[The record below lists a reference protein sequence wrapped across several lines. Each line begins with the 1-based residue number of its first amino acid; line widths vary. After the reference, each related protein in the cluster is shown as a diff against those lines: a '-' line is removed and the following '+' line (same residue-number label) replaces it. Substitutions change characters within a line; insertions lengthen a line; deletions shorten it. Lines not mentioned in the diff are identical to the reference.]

1 MSLTITEL
9 NKSFGQLQVI
19 EKLELQVNTHEFV
32 AILGPSGSG
41 KSTLLQLIGGLL
53 TPDDGTIQLNSETI
67 NGQKGLISYMPQHPS
82 LFPWRTVLENIVLA
96 AELKGKPDYAEAK
109 RLLEKAGLAEF
120 EHSYP
125 NELSGGMKQRVAFI
139 RALLST
145 QSLLCLDEPFSA
157 LDEFTRIKMQKWLL
171 SIWEE
176 NRKSILFITHSIE
189 EALFLADRVYVLSKR
204 PAMVKAEIT
213 VPFSRPRDEHL
224 LETNEF
230 FQLKQQI
237 FQYMKEEIAE

>member
-9 NKSFGQLQVI
+9 NKAFGQLPVL
-19 EKLELQVNTHEFV
+19 EKMNLQVKEHEFV

-53 TPDDGTIQLNSETI
+53 APDSGQIQLNGETI
-67 NGQKGLISYMPQHPS
+67 NGKKGLISYMPQHPS
-82 LFPWRTVLENIVLA
+82 LFPWRTVLENVVLA
-96 AELKGKPDYAEAK
+96 AELKRKPDYEEATQ
-109 RLLEKAGLAEF
+109 LLEKAGLAPF
-120 EHSYP
+120 QNSYP
-125 NELSGGMKQRVAFI
+125 HELSGGMKQRVAFI
-139 RALLST
+139 RALLSK

-157 LDEFTRIKMQKWLL
+157 LDEFTRIKMQNWLL
-171 SIWEE
+171 TIWEE

-189 EALFLADRVYVLSKR
+189 EAIFLADRIYVLSKR
-204 PAMVKAEIT
+204 PAHVKAEIT
-213 VPFSRPRDEHL
+213 VPFPRPRDEQL
-224 LETNEF
+224 LETNDF

>member
-9 NKSFGQLQVI
+9 NKAFGQLPVL
-19 EKLELQVNTHEFV
+19 EKMNLQVKEHEFV

-53 TPDDGTIQLNSETI
+53 EPDSGLIQLNGETI
-67 NGQKGLISYMPQHPS
+67 NGKKGLISYMPQHPS
-82 LFPWRTVLENIVLA
+82 LFPWRTVLENVVLA
-96 AELKGKPDYAEAK
+96 AELKRKPDYEEAK
-109 RLLEKAGLAEF
+109 QLLEKAGLAPF
-120 EHSYP
+120 QNCYP
-125 NELSGGMKQRVAFI
+125 HELSGGMKQRVAFI
-139 RALLST
+139 RALLSK

-157 LDEFTRIKMQKWLL
+157 LDEFTRIKMQNWLL
-171 SIWEE
+171 TIWEE

-189 EALFLADRVYVLSKR
+189 EAIFLADRIYVLSKR
-204 PAMVKAEIT
+204 PAHVKAEIT
-213 VPFSRPRDEHL
+213 VPFPRPRDEQL
-224 LETNEF
+224 LETNDF